1 MEFFQTKN
9 NQKIIENTDNDK
21 KYKNFI
27 KERKR
32 NNKKEIIKASKKNT
46 GNIKKKENIFKNI
59 NFLLIIYKISKMG
72 NKIENICD
80 CINANNINTT
90 KEERVNI

>member
-1 MEFFQTKN
+1 ML
-9 NQKIIENTDNDK
+9 
-21 KYKNFI
+21 YFI
-27 KERKR
+27 
-32 NNKKEIIKASKKNT
+32 
-46 GNIKKKENIFKNI
+46 KKENIFKNI